1 MKALIIFVLFLLAGC
16 TGFQKEQRIPV
27 LFDTDANNELDDQH
41 ALAYLLFN
49 GNTFQVAGITV
60 NATINGGD
68 ATGHYDEA
76 KRVMQ
81 LCGEFGKI
89 PLMKGATGSFS
100 EIRSHLNDSV
110 FDGSDAVNFILEQS
124 RKERKEKLVLVPV
137 GKLTNIALA
146 LAKDSSIASRV
157 RIVWLGSNY
166 PEKGEYNLENDMD
179 AVNYVLAANVPFE
192 IVTVRYGSPTG
203 SGFVTV
209 TQDEINITMPGKGPV
224 SEPVTGRHGGT
235 FTCFGDYSVSLFSY
249 IDYSSIPHT
258 RSLFDMTAVAVLKN
272 PEYGSSI
279 SISAPKL
286 ENGEWVE
293 QPGNPRKILIWENFN
308 RDEIIKDFQRTM
320 ENYVLAEREK

>member
-1 MKALIIFVLFLLAGC
+1 MKKIIILALFALAGC
-16 TGFQKEQRIPV
+16 TGIRQEKRIPV

-49 GNTFQVAGITV
+49 GSAFEVAGVTV
-60 NATINGGD
+60 NATRNGGD
-68 ATGHYDEA
+68 ATGHYNEA

-89 PLMKGATGSFS
+89 PLKKGVTGSFT
-100 EIRSHLNDSV
+100 EILPNLNDSV
-110 FDGSDAVNFILEQS
+110 FDGSEAVNFIIDEAK
-124 RKERKEKLVLVPV
+124 KERKEKLVLAPV

-166 PEKGEYNLENDMD
+166 PEKGEYNLENDME

-209 TQDEINITMPGKGPV
+209 TQDEINARMPGKGPL

-235 FTCFGDYSVSLFSY
+235 FTCFGDYSVNLFTH
-249 IDYSSIPHT
+249 IDYSGIPHT
-258 RSLFDMTAVAVLKN
+258 RSLFDMTAIAVIKN
-272 PEYGSSI
+272 PDFGSRKLI
-279 SISAPKL
+279 PAPKL
-286 ENGEWVE
+286 LNGEWID
-293 QPGNPRKILIWENFN
+293 QPGNTRMITLWENFN
-308 RDEIIKDFQRTM
+308 KVGIIKDFYRTM
-320 ENYVLAEREK
+320 DNYVLAKGEK